1 MRLLVRL
8 NLLFVA
14 VLLLHTAD
22 HVVRQDR
29 HIPSELGVVGLAGL
43 AGALLSL
50 GLALGRHERAP
61 LAAATVGL
69 LSGVGFLAV
78 HLAPHWSPLSDPYPG
93 LGLDAVSWASML
105 GAVAAGLALALAGT
119 RELLRHGDGGGEPG
133 GMRLREPARQA

>member
-29 HIPSELGVVGLAGL
+29 HTPSELGVVGLAGL

-69 LSGVGFLAV
+69 LSAVGFLAV

-105 GAVAAGLALALAGT
+105 GAVAAGLALALAGA
-119 RELLRHGDGGGEPG
+119 RELLRHGGDEPG
-133 GMRLREPARQA
+133 GGRLREPARQA